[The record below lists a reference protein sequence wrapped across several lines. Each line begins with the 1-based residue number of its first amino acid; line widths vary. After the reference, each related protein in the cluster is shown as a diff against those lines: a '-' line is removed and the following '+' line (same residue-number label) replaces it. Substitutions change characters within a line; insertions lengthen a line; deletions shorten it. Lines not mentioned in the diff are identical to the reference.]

1 MPGISETDTAGAYLE
16 VDTNQGTWWQW
27 WAQALGGLGACPPEN
42 VEFYGCSEVLSG
54 AFWSWSPD
62 WNY

>member
-1 MPGISETDTAGAYLE
+1 MYRPGAYLE
-16 VDTNQGTWWQW
+16 VDTNQGTWW
-27 WAQALGGLGACPPEN
+27 ALGPTIFRGSGGMPP
-42 VEFYGCSEVLSG
+42 EFYGCSEMLSG